1 MLAFPP
7 DQSQRVEEPHLL
19 HKTKSAPA
27 RDPVAYYPQTP
38 GRRPREHADRRHDQ
52 RGERAEGQP
61 HDRGDRREE
70 KQTYEVRGEDVV
82 QRTRRAVE
90 RPPAEQWAQREG
102 DEEDRR
108 HRHLP
113 MPRPERNDDG
123 SERRE
128 REHRPRFQT
137 FQLRGGRVGLRL
149 VALRGR
155 ALDLHGVLYNIWVE
169 GCLHINSS
177 ESCGAQLLGCDALR

>member
-1 MLAFPP
+1 M
-7 DQSQRVEEPHLL
+7 
-19 HKTKSAPA
+19 
-27 RDPVAYYPQTP
+27 
-38 GRRPREHADRRHDQ
+38 
-52 RGERAEGQP
+52 
-61 HDRGDRREE
+61 
-70 KQTYEVRGEDVV
+70 V

-102 DEEDRR
+102 DEQDRR

-113 MPRPERNDDG
+113 VPRPERNDDG

-137 FQLRGGRVGLRL
+137 FQLRGGRVGLRV

-155 ALDLHGVLYNIWVE
+155 ALDLHGMLNDVRVE
-169 GCLHINSS
+169 GGLHFVSQGGVTRVVW
-177 ESCGAQLLGCDALR
+177 CGDLGCAAHNRSNRFNCWLA

>member
-1 MLAFPP
+1 M
-7 DQSQRVEEPHLL
+7 
-19 HKTKSAPA
+19 
-27 RDPVAYYPQTP
+27 
-38 GRRPREHADRRHDQ
+38 
-52 RGERAEGQP
+52 
-61 HDRGDRREE
+61 
-70 KQTYEVRGEDVV
+70 V

-113 MPRPERNDDG
+113 MPRPERNDDR

-128 REHRPRFQT
+128 REHGPRFQT
-137 FQLRGGRVGLRL
+137 FQLCGGRVGLRL

-155 ALDLHGVLYNIWVE
+155 ALDLHGMLYDVRVE
-169 GCLHINSS
+169 GGLHFVSRS
-177 ESCGAQLLGCDALR
+177 DPCGVVWRPRLRGAQPI